1 MIGVFYSAKTRFQ
14 ARCEAECL
22 ISWSAEKYYRMTFVL
37 DFSADQMLYF
47 AHLQFFMKQQML
59 NFLTYKVANP
69 IGCIFSIMILY

>member
-22 ISWSAEKYYRMTFVL
+22 ISWSAVKYCRTTFVL

-47 AHLQFFMKQQML
+47 AHLQFFMK
-59 NFLTYKVANP
+59 
-69 IGCIFSIMILY
+69 